1 MFLKLGKK
9 QKQNKKPGFQHTLF
23 EFTGIPAFTKVL
35 FHTNSVHSTFPSNDP
50 ELQFCFLAKT
60 NISLTSFFFVFL
72 FFNFTQRP
80 WPEVAV
86 SVDTGGSPVR
96 CGSALCRTHW
106 RQAGGQRWAVLL
118 VPRTKPSAGWGLR
131 NCGRR
136 LSGPGRTLGWTT
148 HDRGKR
154 RILMSTYLDRFR
166 DKPCCFTS
174 IN

>member
-35 FHTNSVHSTFPSNDP
+35 FHKLCAF
-50 ELQFCFLAKT
+50 
-60 NISLTSFFFVFL
+60 NISIEWSRTPVLLFSENKHFPDFFFFVFS

-96 CGSALCRTHW
+96 CDSALCRTHW

-136 LSGPGRTLGWTT
+136 LSGPGRTLEWTT
-148 HDRGKR
+148 YDRGKR
-154 RILMSTYLDRFR
+154 RILMSTYQDRV
-166 DKPCCFTS
+166 
-174 IN
+174 